1 MELPDPILGALEIA
15 LNRYLALDAEALRGC
30 AALDGRLI
38 ALHLREFG
46 LTAWLQPGTQG
57 VQVLPSADRPA
68 DVTLSGSLPA
78 FARLLWPQTEQAELL
93 LSGAVEI
100 DGDSELAQEFANLL
114 RRVNF
119 LRQLAV
125 AVDLDRAARRRGR
138 ARRQPLPARRLR
150 LRPPHGGGA
159 RARHG
164 RVPARGDPGP
174 GAPRRRAEMD
184 GRRGPAARGRGPA
197 GGAYPTPAAPA
208 GSGAFRVIRG
218 LGQLRRLWQIRRVVA
233 RYGLGELLGEGG
245 RRLGLWPSAA
255 MRARPLG
262 VRIREAL
269 EELGPV
275 FVKLGQALST
285 RPDLL
290 PPDIAS
296 ELAKLQDEVP
306 PFPGEVAR
314 ALVEKAYGFPLEQ
327 VFE

>member
-119 LRQLAV
+119 DFEELLAAPLGGVAAHGVNRFLRGAFGFGRHTAEVLGRDTVEYLREETRDLVHRADVQKWMDG
-125 AVDLDRAARRRGR
+125 VDRLREDVDRLEARI
-138 ARRQPLPARRLR
+138 RRL
-150 LRPPHGGGA
+150 
-159 RARHG
+159 
-164 RVPARGDPGP
+164 
-174 GAPRRRAEMD
+174 
-184 GRRGPAARGRGPA
+184 
-197 GGAYPTPAAPA
+197 
-208 GSGAFRVIRG
+208 
-218 LGQLRRLWQIRRVVA
+218 QRRLA
-233 RYGLGELLGEGG
+233 AE
-245 RRLGLWPSAA
+245 PSA
-255 MRARPLG
+255 
-262 VRIREAL
+262 
-269 EELGPV
+269 
-275 FVKLGQALST
+275 
-285 RPDLL
+285 
-290 PPDIAS
+290 
-296 ELAKLQDEVP
+296 
-306 PFPGEVAR
+306 
-314 ALVEKAYGFPLEQ
+314 
-327 VFE
+327 